1 MADVDAEAAIVA
13 HETRVESKAQAKR
26 FTVYKVQVNLNG
38 TKWAVYR
45 RYNDFYNL
53 HQKVRRRAVW
63 GLVRWRW
70 CLQLSGQPGPGPCA
84 VGRRARAAHAAV
96 PEREAAAPAEAADRQ
111 QL

>member
-53 HQKVRRRAVW
+53 HQKVYGTGAC
-63 GLVRWRW
+63 G
-70 CLQLSGQPGPGPCA
+70 
-84 VGRRARAAHAAV
+84 V
-96 PEREAAAPAEAADRQ
+96 PYASVFS
-111 QL
+111 